1 MKFCCSVIII
11 DRLAIKMGYVWYFVK
26 LSIYHFN
33 SNALYES
40 AFNTNTPPCN
50 RSIPPPPYSLPYPN
64 LSSPGLTGQCK
75 DRQGHEDLRPNGSRH
90 DRRLCSRNPALL
102 LSKIKDANV
111 KDAMSR
117 GLPSSGFRAPGPV
130 VFDSKRAVVLTDVRH
145 FGSQAYN
152 EPLDIRRADFTGA
165 ACGTP
170 FFLFPSPLF
179 LSLSL
184 HPLSTCDVSFFLLLS
199 LALSRTPVDLL
210 GGGSDRCS
218 RQVFGQCATPDFNS
232 RNIQRN
238 KSPLHKTDCISLS
251 NEIYF

>member
-1 MKFCCSVIII
+1 
-11 DRLAIKMGYVWYFVK
+11 MGYVWYFVK

-40 AFNTNTPPCN
+40 IAEHLTQILHRVIVPSLHHLTHYPIPTFPLPDLPDSARIVKVTRTFDPMGPAMIVDSALATP
-50 RSIPPPPYSLPYPN
+50 RF
-64 LSSPGLTGQCK
+64 
-75 DRQGHEDLRPNGSRH
+75 
-90 DRRLCSRNPALL
+90 L

-179 LSLSL
+179 LSLPPPLVHLRRIFFSL
-184 HPLSTCDVSFFLLLS
+184 TQ
-199 LALSRTPVDLL
+199 SRTLAHA
-210 GGGSDRCS
+210 G
-218 RQVFGQCATPDFNS
+218 
-232 RNIQRN
+232 
-238 KSPLHKTDCISLS
+238 
-251 NEIYF
+251 